1 MIERKTAERV
11 AREFHETYERLAPSY
26 DYKTR
31 DASAVPWNDVPKSN
45 KELMIAVVWE
55 LLDRR
60 VIVKGE
66 ARI

>member
-11 AREFHETYERLAPSY
+11 AREFHETYERLAPNG
-26 DYKTR
+26 
-31 DASAVPWNDVPKSN
+31 AAAPWDQIPLDNR
-45 KELMIAVVWE
+45 ELMIAVVWE
-55 LLDRR
+55 LLDRG